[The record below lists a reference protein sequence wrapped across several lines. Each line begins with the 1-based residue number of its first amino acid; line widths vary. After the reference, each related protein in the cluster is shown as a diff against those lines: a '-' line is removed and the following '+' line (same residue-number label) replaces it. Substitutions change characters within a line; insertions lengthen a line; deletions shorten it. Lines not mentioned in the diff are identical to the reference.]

1 MKNNLSILFYL
12 KKAKTTKNGEV
23 PIYLR
28 ITIDGQRAELSTQRK
43 IFPLEWNAISGN
55 AKGNSEK
62 IKNLNAFLLNIKN
75 EVQFHYNILVSKN
88 ECITADALRNSIT
101 GASEKK
107 HTILGVFEYHNNQ
120 LEQRVG
126 NDYASGTWKRYK
138 VTLGKVRDFIKYQ
151 YKKNDIFL
159 DDINHQFLSNF
170 EYYLISHDNIAHNT
184 CVRYVKH
191 LRKIINIA
199 LSNRWIISD
208 PFVNFKLTYKETNR
222 GYLTQ
227 SELQTL
233 EQKYFSIPRLELVR
247 DMFIFSCYTGLSF
260 SDAEALSKDNI
271 SSGID
276 GEKWITLFRKK
287 TDSRTSLPLLPVAK
301 QIIEKYADDPRSN
314 NKGKLL
320 PMLTNQK
327 INAYL
332 KEIADICGITK
343 TLTFHLARHTFATT
357 VTLCNGVPIETVSKM
372 LGHSSIKTTQI
383 YSKVVDSKI
392 SEDMQILKNKLLPIV
407 EKKIVRIA

>member
-1 MKNNLSILFYL
+1 M
-12 KKAKTTKNGEV
+12 
-23 PIYLR
+23 
-28 ITIDGQRAELSTQRK
+28 
-43 IFPLEWNAISGN
+43 
-55 AKGNSEK
+55 
-62 IKNLNAFLLNIKN
+62 
-75 EVQFHYNILVSKN
+75 
-88 ECITADALRNSIT
+88 
-101 GASEKK
+101 
-107 HTILGVFEYHNNQ
+107 
-120 LEQRVG
+120 
-126 NDYASGTWKRYK
+126 
-138 VTLGKVRDFIKYQ
+138 
-151 YKKNDIFL
+151 
-159 DDINHQFLSNF
+159 
-170 EYYLISHDNIAHNT
+170 
-184 CVRYVKH
+184 
-191 LRKIINIA
+191 
-199 LSNRWIISD
+199 
-208 PFVNFKLTYKETNR
+208 NFKLTYKETNR

-392 SEDMQILKNKLLPIV
+392 SEDMQILKNKLLPIE
-407 EKKIVRIA
+407 EKKVVRIA